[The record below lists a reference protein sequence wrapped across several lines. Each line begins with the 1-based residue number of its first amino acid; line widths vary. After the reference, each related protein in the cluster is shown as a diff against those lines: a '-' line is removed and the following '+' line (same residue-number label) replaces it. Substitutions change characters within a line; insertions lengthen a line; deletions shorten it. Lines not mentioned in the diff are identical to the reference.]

1 MAVCVRRMNWA
12 QNVQQREFTQPKK
25 LNNFNYKHLV
35 GECQPFWFS
44 RMVSM
49 EHTAKHPGTIR
60 IGVIG
65 GGQLA
70 RMMVP
75 PAIHLGLRISV
86 LAENEGSSADRAA
99 DRIGDYRDANTVHEF
114 ARTVDVVTFDHE
126 HVPQQLLEELE
137 AAGVQVHPRPG
148 ALQFAQDKIL
158 MREKLAELG
167 IPVPDWA
174 AVASEVELQAF
185 IDAHGGRAVVKT
197 ARGGYDGKGVRVVS
211 AAMEV
216 RDWFTALAED
226 GHGGFLLVEELVQ
239 FTRELSQ
246 LVARRPSGE
255 MRTWPVVETVQR
267 DGVCA
272 EVLAPAPADR
282 PEILSEAAQIG
293 QRVAEGVGVTG
304 VMAVEMFETTDG
316 RVLVNELAMR
326 PHNSGHFTIEGSV
339 TSQFEQHLRAVAD
352 LPLGD
357 TSMTAPAAVMVNV
370 LGGPAEGP
378 MPVRYAAALAE
389 FPRAKF
395 HSYDKQPRPGRKV
408 GHVTVTGEALDDVLA
423 QARAAAEMFN

>member
-1 MAVCVRRMNWA
+1 MTL
-12 QNVQQREFTQPKK
+12 ESGSIT
-25 LNNFNYKHLV
+25 
-35 GECQPFWFS
+35 
-44 RMVSM
+44 
-49 EHTAKHPGTIR
+49 

-86 LAENEGSSADRAA
+86 LAEAEGSSAARAA
-99 DRIGDYRDANTVHEF
+99 DAVGDYRDPETVYAF
-114 ARTVDVVTFDHE
+114 AETVDVVTFDHE
-126 HVPQQLLEELE
+126 HVPGEILRELE
-137 AAGVQVHPRPG
+137 RRGVAVHPRPD
-148 ALQFAQDKIL
+148 ALQYAQDKIL
-158 MREKLAELG
+158 MREKLGELG
-167 IPVPDWA
+167 VPVPAWA
-174 AVASEVELQAF
+174 AVSDADELQAF

-211 AAMEV
+211 DAVEV
-216 RDWFTALAED
+216 RDWFTALSED
-226 GHGGFLLVEELVQ
+226 GHGGRLLVEELVD

-246 LVARRPSGE
+246 LVARRPGGE
-255 MRTWPVVETVQR
+255 TRTWPVVETIQR

-272 EVLAPAPADR
+272 EVLAPAPVQRAETLD
-282 PEILSEAAQIG
+282 EAARIG
-293 QRVAEGVGVTG
+293 SAVAEGVGVTG
-304 VMAVEMFETTDG
+304 VLAVEMFETRDG

-326 PHNSGHFTIEGSV
+326 PHNSGHFSIEGSV

-357 TSMTAPAAVMVNV
+357 TSMAAPVAVMVNV

-378 MPVRYAAALAE
+378 MPVRYAEALAAH
-389 FPRAKF
+389 PRAKI

-408 GHVTVTGEALDDVLA
+408 GHVTVTGDSLDVVLA
-423 QARAAAEMFN
+423 EARAAAAAFA

>member
-1 MAVCVRRMNWA
+1 MT
-12 QNVQQREFTQPKK
+12 QNGSIK
-25 LNNFNYKHLV
+25 
-35 GECQPFWFS
+35 
-44 RMVSM
+44 
-49 EHTAKHPGTIR
+49 

-86 LAENEGSSADRAA
+86 LAENEGSSAERAA
-99 DRIGDYRDANTVHEF
+99 DAVGDYRDPETVYAF
-114 ARTVDVVTFDHE
+114 AETVDVITFDHE
-126 HVPQQLLEELE
+126 HVPQAILRELE
-137 AAGVQVHPRPG
+137 ARGVAVHPRPD
-148 ALQFAQDKIL
+148 ALQYAQDKIV
-158 MREKLAELG
+158 MREKLTELG
-167 IPVPDWA
+167 VPIPDWGTVADEA
-174 AVASEVELQAF
+174 ALQTF
-185 IDAHGGRAVVKT
+185 LNAHGGRAVVKT
-197 ARGGYDGKGVRVVS
+197 ARGGYDGKGVRVIS
-211 AAMEV
+211 DAAEV

-226 GHGGFLLVEELVQ
+226 ANGGFLLVEELVD
-239 FTRELSQ
+239 FVRELSQ

-255 MRTWPVVETVQR
+255 TRTWPVVETIQR

-272 EVLAPAPADR
+272 EVLAPAPTDR
-282 PEILSEAAQIG
+282 PEVLAEAARIG
-293 QRVAEGVGVTG
+293 SVVAEGVAVTG
-304 VMAVEMFETTDG
+304 VLAVEMFETRDG

-326 PHNSGHFTIEGSV
+326 PHNSGHFSIEGSV

-378 MPVRYAAALAE
+378 MPVRYAEALAAH
-389 FPRAKF
+389 PTANI

-408 GHVTVTGEALDDVLA
+408 GHVTVTGDDLAAVRAEAV
-423 QARAAAEMFN
+423 AAAAAFA

>member
-1 MAVCVRRMNWA
+1 MT
-12 QNVQQREFTQPKK
+12 QNGSIK
-25 LNNFNYKHLV
+25 
-35 GECQPFWFS
+35 
-44 RMVSM
+44 
-49 EHTAKHPGTIR
+49 

-86 LAENEGSSADRAA
+86 LAESEGASAERAA
-99 DRIGDYRDANTVHEF
+99 DVVGDYRDAETVYAF
-114 ARTVDVVTFDHE
+114 AETVDVITFDHE
-126 HVPQQLLEELE
+126 HVPQSILHELVSR
-137 AAGVQVHPRPG
+137 GVAVHPRPG
-148 ALQFAQDKIL
+148 ALQYAQDKIV

-167 IPVPDWA
+167 VPIPDWTA
-174 AVASEVELQAF
+174 AADETDLQAF
-185 IDAHGGRAVVKT
+185 LDAHGGRAVVKT
-197 ARGGYDGKGVRVVS
+197 ARGGYDGKGVRVIS
-211 AAMEV
+211 DAAEV

-226 GHGGFLLVEELVQ
+226 GNGGSLLVEELVD
-239 FTRELSQ
+239 FVRELSQ

-255 MRTWPVVETVQR
+255 TRTWPVVETIQR

-272 EVLAPAPADR
+272 EVLAPAPTDR
-282 PEILSEAAQIG
+282 AEVLEQAAGIG
-293 QRVAEGVGVTG
+293 AIVAEGVDVTG
-304 VMAVEMFETTDG
+304 VLAVEMFETRDG

-326 PHNSGHFTIEGSV
+326 PHNSGHFSIEGSV

-378 MPVRYAAALAE
+378 MPVRYAEALAAH
-389 FPRAKF
+389 PRAKF

-408 GHVTVTGEALDDVLA
+408 GHVTVTGEQLDAVRA
-423 QARAAAEMFN
+423 EAVAAAQHFE

>member
-1 MAVCVRRMNWA
+1 MGL
-12 QNVQQREFTQPKK
+12 ET
-25 LNNFNYKHLV
+25 
-35 GECQPFWFS
+35 GS
-44 RMVSM
+44 
-49 EHTAKHPGTIR
+49 IR

-86 LAENEGSSADRAA
+86 LAETEGSSAERAA
-99 DRIGDYRDANTVHEF
+99 DAVGDYRDPETVYAF
-114 ARTVDVVTFDHE
+114 AEGVDVITFDHE
-126 HVPQQLLEELE
+126 HVPQEILEELE
-137 AAGVQVHPRPG
+137 HRGVAVHPRPG

-158 MREKLAELG
+158 MREKLGELG
-167 IPVPDWA
+167 VPVPDWA
-174 AVASEVELQAF
+174 AVSDAAELQEF
-185 IDAHGGRAVVKT
+185 IAAHGGRAVVKT

-211 AAMEV
+211 DAAEV
-216 RDWFTALAED
+216 RDWFTALDED
-226 GHGGFLLVEELVQ
+226 GNGGRLLVEELVD

-255 MRTWPVVETVQR
+255 TRTWPVVETIQR

-272 EVLAPAPADR
+272 EVLAPAPVAD
-282 PEILSEAAQIG
+282 PATLDEAARIG
-293 QRVAEGVGVTG
+293 AAVAEGVAVTG
-304 VMAVEMFETTDG
+304 VLAVEMFETRDG

-326 PHNSGHFTIEGSV
+326 PHNSGHFSIEGSV

-357 TSMTAPAAVMVNV
+357 TRMTAPAAVMVNV

-378 MPVRYAAALAE
+378 MPVRYAAALAAH
-389 FPRAKF
+389 PAAKI

-408 GHVTVTGEALDDVLA
+408 GHVTVTGDDMAAV
-423 QARAAAEMFN
+423 RAAAQAAAAAFE

>member
-1 MAVCVRRMNWA
+1 MASGDN
-12 QNVQQREFTQPKK
+12 T
-25 LNNFNYKHLV
+25 
-35 GECQPFWFS
+35 GI
-44 RMVSM
+44 
-49 EHTAKHPGTIR
+49 IR

-86 LAENEGSSADRAA
+86 LAEGEGMSAERAA
-99 DRIGDYRDANTVHEF
+99 DAVGDYRDPETVYAF
-114 ARTVDVVTFDHE
+114 AETVDVVTFDHE
-126 HVPQQLLEELE
+126 HVPSAILQELE
-137 AAGVQVHPRPG
+137 ARGKAVHPRPD
-148 ALQFAQDKIL
+148 ALQYAQDKIL
-158 MREKLAELG
+158 MREKLDELG
-167 IPVPDWA
+167 VPIPDWA
-174 AVASEVELQAF
+174 AVSTEQQLQQF

-211 AAMEV
+211 RADEV

-226 GHGGFLLVEELVQ
+226 GRGGRLLVEQLVD
-239 FTRELSQ
+239 FVRELSQ

-255 MRTWPVVETVQR
+255 VRTWPVVETIQR

-272 EVLAPAPADR
+272 EVIAPAPVQHPETHSADSSDCR
-282 PEILSEAAQIG
+282 SGGTAAVVECDCILCTAARIG
-293 QRVAEGVGVTG
+293 LAVAEGVGVTG
-304 VMAVEMFETTDG
+304 VLAVEMFETADG

-326 PHNSGHFTIEGSV
+326 PHNSGHFSIEGSV

-357 TSMTAPAAVMVNV
+357 TSMTAPFAVMVNV

-378 MPVRYAAALAE
+378 MPVRYASVLAE
-389 FPRAKF
+389 HPRAKV
-395 HSYDKQPRPGRKV
+395 HSYDKLPRPGRKV
-408 GHVTVTGEALDDVLA
+408 GHVTVTGEDAAAVLA
-423 QARAAAEMFN
+423 EARAAAAAFD

>member
-1 MAVCVRRMNWA
+1 MVTMA
-12 QNVQQREFTQPKK
+12 
-25 LNNFNYKHLV
+25 
-35 GECQPFWFS
+35 
-44 RMVSM
+44 
-49 EHTAKHPGTIR
+49 EHAAPGTIR

-75 PAIHLGLRISV
+75 PAIHLGLQISV
-86 LAENEGSSADRAA
+86 LAEAEGSSAARAA
-99 DRIGDYRDANTVHEF
+99 DRVGDYRDPETVYAF
-114 ARTVDVVTFDHE
+114 AETVDVVTFDHE
-126 HVPQQLLEELE
+126 HVPQPILRELE
-137 AAGVQVHPRPG
+137 ARGVAVHPRPD
-148 ALQFAQDKIL
+148 ALQYAQDKIL
-158 MREKLAELG
+158 MREKLASLG
-167 IPVPDWA
+167 VPVPDWA
-174 AVASEVELQAF
+174 AAADEAELQRF

-211 AAMEV
+211 QADEV

-226 GHGGFLLVEELVQ
+226 ARGGHLLVEELVD

-255 MRTWPVVETVQR
+255 SRTWPVVETVQEG
-267 DGVCA
+267 GVCA
-272 EVLAPAPADR
+272 EVLAPAPASA
-282 PEILSEAAQIG
+282 ETLAEAARIG
-293 QRVAEGVGVTG
+293 QAIAEGLGVTG
-304 VMAVEMFETTDG
+304 VLAVEMFETVDR

-326 PHNSGHFTIEGSV
+326 PHNSGHFSIEGSV

-378 MPVRYAAALAE
+378 MPVRYPAALAAH
-389 FPRAKF
+389 PRAKF

-408 GHVTVTGEALDDVLA
+408 GHVTVTGEDLA
-423 QARAAAEMFN
+423 EVRAAARAAAAEFAG